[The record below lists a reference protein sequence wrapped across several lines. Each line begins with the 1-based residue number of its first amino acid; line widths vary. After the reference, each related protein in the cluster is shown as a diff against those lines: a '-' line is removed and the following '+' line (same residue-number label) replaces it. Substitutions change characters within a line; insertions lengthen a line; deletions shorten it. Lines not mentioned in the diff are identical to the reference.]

1 MQLEISGD
9 RLKINLDIW
18 ERIWA
23 FYFNAD
29 LEVPLNHI
37 TQVKTEEPCSGWM
50 DVRLPGTFLPGVI
63 KAGTY
68 YTGHGREF
76 WYATRN
82 GEYLTLELE
91 NEFYK
96 KIVLTIDD
104 NQLWADRINQQ
115 RTSPTS

>member
-1 MQLEISGD
+1 MKFEISEN
-9 RLKINLDIW
+9 RLKINLDAW
-18 ERIWA
+18 ERVWA

-37 TQVKTEEPCSGWM
+37 TRVTTEEPHSSWM

-68 YTGHGREF
+68 YTGEGREF
-76 WYATRN
+76 WYATR
-82 GEYLTLELE
+82 GGKYLTLELE

-104 NQLWADRINQQ
+104 HQRWADQINQQ

>member
-1 MQLEISGD
+1 MQLLLSD
-9 RLKINLDIW
+9 HQLKIDLDIW

-23 FYFNAD
+23 FFFNAD
-29 LEVPLNHI
+29 LEIPLEHI
-37 TQVKTEEPCSGWM
+37 TVVTTEEPHSSWS

-68 YTGHGREF
+68 YTGEGREF
-76 WYATRN
+76 WYATRT
-82 GEYLTLELE
+82 GKYLTLELE

-104 NQLWADRINQQ
+104 NQIWADRINQS
-115 RTSPTS
+115 RNGKAI